1 MQKGRN
7 NLIFLY
13 GANKINLD
21 LTFNQ
26 ICNQIDKQR
35 NKINILV
42 YNKNTTIIKNANNNF
57 KASKDVLCP

>member
-13 GANKINLD
+13 GGNKINLD

-42 YNKNTTIIKNANNNF
+42 YNKNTTIIK
-57 KASKDVLCP
+57 KCK

>member
-1 MQKGRN
+1 LQKGRN

-13 GANKINLD
+13 GGNKINLD

-57 KASKDVLCP
+57 KESKDILC